1 MGRAVLYIL
10 VAAVAW
16 GTGGAVAAILY
27 DISGMGPVAVSFWRF
42 AGGVLLLCAGHLV
55 LRHRRPAR
63 AVGVAA
69 PATRA
74 RPGDRWRALVTTG
87 VGLAVYQTAYFA
99 AVGYAGLAVATVV
112 TLGSG
117 PVLIAVGS
125 RLTMGE
131 RLGRTGLLTVASAL
145 VGLLLLVGGGSAGE
159 GSAPLLGL
167 ACALLSAAGY
177 ALVTLLHRKRGRDG
191 DGGAASTT
199 ALGGFAVGMIFLLPL
214 ALLEGILPTA
224 DDLGRVL
231 GLLAYLGAVPTALA
245 YALFFA
251 GLVSVRATTASVIA
265 LVEPVTAAVIAVL
278 FLDERLT
285 AAATV
290 GSAVLLGAVV
300 VLTLGERRAV
310 VVATAPVTARAGASE
325 PAGIR
330 AGSGTSRHRSDRP
343 WWPARAARRRGR
355 WCG

>member
-1 MGRAVLYIL
+1 MGRGVSYIL
-10 VAAVAW
+10 IAAVAW

-42 AGGVLLLCAGHLV
+42 AGGVLLLSAGHLV
-55 LRHRRPAR
+55 LRRRRPGRPVGPPAR
-63 AVGVAA
+63 AAG
-69 PATRA
+69 R
-74 RPGDRWRALVTTG
+74 RPGDGWRTLVTTG
-87 VGLAVYQTAYFA
+87 IGLAVYQTAYFA

-131 RLGRTGLLTVASAL
+131 RLGRTGALTVASAL
-145 VGLLLLVGGGSAGE
+145 IGLLLLVGGGSAGTA
-159 GSAPLLGL
+159 SAPLRGL
-167 ACALLSAAGY
+167 ACALLSATGY
-177 ALVTLLHRKRGRDG
+177 AMVTLLHRKRGRDG
-191 DGGAASTT
+191 IGAAAGTT
-199 ALGGFAVGMIFLLPL
+199 ALGGFTVGMLCLLPL
-214 ALLEGILPTA
+214 ALIEGILPTA
-224 DDLGRVL
+224 GDVGRVL

-251 GLVSVRATTASVIA
+251 GLVSIRATTASVIA

-285 AAATV
+285 PAATV

-300 VLTLGERRAV
+300 ALTLGERRA
-310 VVATAPVTARAGASE
+310 AAAGV
-325 PAGIR
+325 R
-330 AGSGTSRHRSDRP
+330 AGSGTSRRRSDRP
-343 WWPARAARRRGR
+343 WWPVRAVRRRDR
-355 WCG
+355 SCG